1 MNTKIYI
8 IEDEEVV
15 QQSLIEIINMD
26 FEDCKVVGSNINGEI
41 GLKECIKIKPDLA
54 IVDILLPD
62 VNGLEILH
70 ILKKKNPEI
79 KILIF
84 SAILDLRTMKHAY
97 HGKADGILEKPGSVK
112 KIRSAI
118 KTVLSG
124 ENYYSLHVMKNL
136 LAHETVAPFRSN
148 KS

>member
-26 FEDCKVVGSNINGEI
+26 FVDCKVVGSNINGEI

-97 HGKADGILEKPGSVK
+97 HGRLMAYLKNQGRLKKSDLRLKPYCREK
-112 KIRSAI
+112 IIIACI
-118 KTVLSG
+118 
-124 ENYYSLHVMKNL
+124 
-136 LAHETVAPFRSN
+136 
-148 KS
+148 

>member
-8 IEDEEVV
+8 IEDEVVV

-70 ILKKKNPEI
+70 ILKK
-79 KILIF
+79 
-84 SAILDLRTMKHAY
+84 
-97 HGKADGILEKPGSVK
+97 
-112 KIRSAI
+112 
-118 KTVLSG
+118 
-124 ENYYSLHVMKNL
+124 
-136 LAHETVAPFRSN
+136 
-148 KS
+148 